1 MLELDDGTAIA
12 QSPAILWLLA
22 DGTPFLPADPVA
34 RRAGA
39 AVARV
44 RAGARDE
51 GIGGPR
57 FWHLTGRRRGPA
69 GWQQGVAALALLD
82 AELAR
87 RDWLVGARCTI
98 ADLAVHGYAHR
109 AGDVGVSLGPARARV
124 GGADPRA
131 AGVRRRSR
139 PYGENA
145 RPGAGRSIYG

>member
-1 MLELDDGTAIA
+1 M
-12 QSPAILWLLA
+12 S
-22 DGTPFLPADPVA
+22 
-34 RRAGA
+34 
-39 AVARV
+39 
-44 RAGARDE
+44 

-57 FWHLTGRRRGPA
+57 FWHLTGRPARPRRLE
-69 GWQQGVAALALLD
+69 QGVAALALLD

-109 AGDVGVSLGPARARV
+109 AGDVGVSLGPAVRAWVERI
-124 GGADPRA
+124 RA
-131 AGVRRRSR
+131 LPGFVDDLA